1 MLTTAQTTITT
12 ATPAATTTTTTAT
25 ATTTTTANVDKN
37 SETLLVDIRLVK
49 PVVKETPS
57 VALDF
62 SETNKIV
69 KRKSRVV

>member
-12 ATPAATTTTTTAT
+12 ATPAATTTT
-25 ATTTTTANVDKN
+25 TTTTTANVDKN

>member
-12 ATPAATTTTTTAT
+12 ATPAATTTTTV
-25 ATTTTTANVDKN
+25 TTTTTANVDKN